1 MSYRS
6 QVGIAMSKET
16 HKEMMNKL
24 SKPARD
30 LLTEFQYD
38 EGYVDC
44 NIVCLRHEYIKWDT
58 AYGNVMEIVNYLN
71 TLEDNV
77 YGLIEL
83 GEDWCDNNT
92 MGNPWDFGLTA
103 ERQLVF

>member
-6 QVGIAMSKET
+6 QVGIVMSKET

-38 EGYVDC
+38 EGYVT
-44 NIVCLRHEYIKWDT
+44 V
-58 AYGNVMEIVNYLN
+58 
-71 TLEDNV
+71 TLFV
-77 YGLIEL
+77 
-83 GEDWCDNNT
+83 
-92 MGNPWDFGLTA
+92 
-103 ERQLVF
+103 